1 MYFYYIAIFKIVF
14 FFFSLSPYFK
24 YLPFFFITESYKF
37 LFRQFDTR
45 SMCDFNNILVK
56 I

>member
-14 FFFSLSPYFK
+14 FFFH
-24 YLPFFFITESYKF
+24 YLPILSISHFFFITESYKF

-45 SMCDFNNILVK
+45 FMCDFNNILVK